1 MSALRPPLNNEQS
14 TKSTMSAY
22 AHILDDFPSD
32 GGGPPQRQWSIRQ
45 ANSRLD
51 QHGLQSALESDLN
64 LQYQGN
70 NALQQQQEE
79 EKAGIPMTVLSS
91 PTSPQRQ
98 SNNPYLSSPPMSPTS
113 RNLKHKTYGFDD
125 PFAEAPMEAW
135 QEMKDYNL
143 RANGLP
149 TLDQMMRLRTL
160 TPLTQ
165 SNFTAFL
172 RRRGVHQNF
181 NFLLELDTHDK
192 LWHAHVQSLRRQTR
206 SSADRL
212 SRFLESAAEKPAN
225 TKDTM
230 MMMYDPNHHHH
241 HQGSN
246 YVETPDTQDLLRQQQ
261 YFPSTEED
269 IGHSTATAM
278 GSNNNHSTTTSPYAS
293 RSPNG
298 KSLGRHDLE
307 QNATRIYRTF
317 CSRLD
322 AAQPI
327 HLPDDHR
334 AVLDELIEKHH
345 RPEPIVFESARSH
358 VFEILN
364 VFYYPQ
370 FVDTVLYSNLAQTS
384 ARIVFLF
391 GLIFLTIGFAVE
403 LSLIFL
409 DQGTM
414 GTRWWAILPFFFGWT
429 NLLAGITDFAWW
441 LAFTG
446 KSEINFFAFEP
457 IQDKTVLRIHR
468 KRAIIWLAATIVL
481 AILSSIIF
489 VFIPGT
495 RLRSA

>member
-1 MSALRPPLNNEQS
+1 MQNTRPPLTNEQS
-14 TKSTMSAY
+14 TVSAY
-22 AHILDDFPSD
+22 AHILDDFSTD
-32 GGGPPQRQWSIRQ
+32 GGPQRQWSIRQ
-45 ANSRLD
+45 ANSRLNA
-51 QHGLQSALESDLN
+51 QGLQSALESDLN
-64 LQYQGN
+64 LHYQG
-70 NALQQQQEE
+70 E
-79 EKAGIPMTVLSS
+79 EKAGIPMTVLS
-91 PTSPQRQ
+91 PTQGQ

-113 RNLKHKTYGFDD
+113 KSLKHKTYGFND

-149 TLDQMMRLRTL
+149 TLDQMMRLHTL

-165 SNFTAFL
+165 SNFIAFL
-172 RRRGVHQNF
+172 RRRGVHQNL
-181 NFLLELDTHDK
+181 NFLLELETHDK
-192 LWHAHVQSLRRQTR
+192 LWNAHIQSMRRQTR

-230 MMMYDPNHHHH
+230 MMMYDPHH
-241 HQGSN
+241 HQTTN
-246 YVETPDTQDLLRQQQ
+246 YSETPDTQDLLNKQQ
-261 YFPSTEED
+261 YFPSTDD
-269 IGHSTATAM
+269 IASQAGTPASP
-278 GSNNNHSTTTSPYAS
+278 SPYAS

-298 KSLGRHDLE
+298 RSLGRHDLE

-317 CSRLD
+317 CAPLD

-334 AVLDELIEKHH
+334 TVLEELIEKHH

-370 FVDTVLYSNLAQTS
+370 FVDSVLYTNLARAS
-384 ARIVFLF
+384 ARIVLLF
-391 GLIFLTIGFAVE
+391 GLICLTIGFAVE

-409 DQGTM
+409 DSGHM

-429 NLLAGITDFAWW
+429 NVLAGFTDFAWW

-446 KSEINFFAFEP
+446 KSEISFFAFEP

-468 KRAIIWLAATIVL
+468 KRAFLWLAGSIVL
-481 AILSSIIF
+481 ALLSTIIF
-489 VFIPGT
+489 GFIPGA
-495 RLRSA
+495 RLRAP

>member
-1 MSALRPPLNNEQS
+1 
-14 TKSTMSAY
+14 
-22 AHILDDFPSD
+22 
-32 GGGPPQRQWSIRQ
+32 
-45 ANSRLD
+45 
-51 QHGLQSALESDLN
+51 
-64 LQYQGN
+64 
-70 NALQQQQEE
+70 
-79 EKAGIPMTVLSS
+79 MTVLSS
-91 PTSPQRQ
+91 PTSPKQ
-98 SNNPYLSSPPMSPTS
+98 SNNPYLTSPPMSPTS
-113 RNLKHKTYGFDD
+113 KSLKHKTYGFNDLND

-172 RRRGVHQNF
+172 RRRGVHQNL
-181 NFLLELDTHDK
+181 NFLLELETHDK
-192 LWHAHVQSLRRQTR
+192 LWHAHVQSMHRQTR

-212 SRFLESAAEKPAN
+212 SQFLESAAEKPAN

-230 MMMYDPNHHHH
+230 MMMYDPHHNNHH
-241 HQGSN
+241 GGN
-246 YVETPDTQDLLRQQQ
+246 YMETPDTQDLLHQQQ
-261 YFPSTEED
+261 YFPSTED
-269 IGHSTATAM
+269 DNATATTA
-278 GSNNNHSTTTSPYAS
+278 GNNNNLSASPYAS

-298 KSLGRHDLE
+298 KSLSRHDLE

-345 RPEPIVFESARSH
+345 RPEPVVFESARSH
-358 VFEILN
+358 VFEVLN

-370 FVDTVLYSNLAQTS
+370 FVDSVLYTNLSRMS
-384 ARIVFLF
+384 ARISLIF
-391 GLIFLTIGFAVE
+391 GLISLIIGFAVE

-409 DQGTM
+409 DQGSM
-414 GTRWWAILPFFFGWT
+414 RTRWWGLLPFFFGWT
-429 NLLAGITDFAWW
+429 ALLAGFADFAWW

-446 KSEINFFAFEP
+446 KSEISFFVFES

-468 KRAIIWLAATIVL
+468 KRSWIWLASTIVL
-481 AILSSIIF
+481 AIISCIIF